1 MNILN
6 IVALEDVSLDL
17 KIEEE
22 VPKENKVEK

>member
-22 VPKENKVEK
+22 VHKENKVEK